1 MDSITAAKRL
11 QRSYGELGRIFG
23 GSFSTMTSAEQS
35 SSLGSNS
42 PSFICRF
49 AVKGEEDEPVNGTET
64 VKDQTAEGLR
74 APS

>member
-49 AVKGEEDEPVNGTET
+49 AVKGEEDELVNGTET

-74 APS
+74 APR